1 MSGMELVCVYPEEE
15 EEEEETEE
23 AVWKKIK
30 KKGVEQ
36 GEEIRKKAYKIII
49 LYNAKTINNARHVA
63 HTINEEGEITRDKG
77 QSGGETFFA
86 RFEDYREAV
95 EVYVPGDDEMDKDNE
110 ENEAK
115 ETSTSGRNQN
125 KANGKLCPGLVRA
138 AAQMLPF
145 EESLVLVS
153 PHFGYGDA
161 GRFSFPH
168 VPPRASI
175 AYEVT
180 ALNAEPMDVG
190 GGMRHEMFFEGRLRA
205 AKYHREAGNAFFA
218 DRKWREAWKCYQSGL
233 SYFSDE
239 VMLQL
244 ADAGQYLEDALNEK
258 RPLHLNTAACC
269 LEVRRRS
276 KTASLSLCMYVCAI

>member
-1 MSGMELVCVYPEEE
+1 MPEDE
-15 EEEEETEE
+15 
-23 AVWKKIK
+23 
-30 KKGVEQ
+30 
-36 GEEIRKKAYKIII
+36 
-49 LYNAKTINNARHVA
+49 NDD
-63 HTINEEGEITRDKG
+63 NED
-77 QSGGETFFA
+77 
-86 RFEDYREAV
+86 
-95 EVYVPGDDEMDKDNE
+95 DDETN
-110 ENEAK
+110 NTTSK
-115 ETSTSGRNQN
+115 ETSTSGRNQD
-125 KANGKLCPGLVRA
+125 GKLCPGLVLA
-138 AAQMLPF
+138 AAHMLPF

-153 PHFGYGDA
+153 PQFGYGDD

-180 ALNAEPMDVG
+180 ALHAEPLDVG

-205 AKYHREAGNAFFA
+205 AKYHRVAGNAFFA

-276 KTASLSLCMYVCAI
+276 KAVIFSLSLSLPVCVCMYASDMKRLCRV